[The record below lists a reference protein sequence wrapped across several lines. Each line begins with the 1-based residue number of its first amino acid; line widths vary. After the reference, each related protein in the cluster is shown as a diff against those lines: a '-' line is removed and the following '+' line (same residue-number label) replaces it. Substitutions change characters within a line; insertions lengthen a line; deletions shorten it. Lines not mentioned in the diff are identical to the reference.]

1 MAEALCSCIAFD
13 LGVLMEFGSPAFW
26 IALLQIV
33 WIDLL
38 LSGDNAIVIA
48 LACRNLP
55 EKQRRL
61 GIFWGVFAAVA
72 LRVVLTAFAVQLLE
86 IPYLKSF
93 GGLLLVWIGV
103 KLVMPQADDTG
114 HEIEAKDKLWAAIK
128 TIVIADFAMSL
139 DNVIA
144 VAGAAKGSMFLLI
157 FGLALSIPLVV
168 WGSKI
173 VLALM
178 SRFSWIVVAGGGL
191 LGYLAGEM
199 IQTDPGLRDLWNVSL
214 GLPAHVLSGA
224 GIVVVIGLGKW
235 LTARQQKKEAAA

>member
-1 MAEALCSCIAFD
+1 
-13 LGVLMEFGSPAFW
+13 MEFGSTAFW
-26 IALLQIV
+26 VALLQIV

-61 GIFWGVFAAVA
+61 GIFWGVFAAIA

-86 IPYLKSF
+86 IPYLKTF

-103 KLVMPQADDTG
+103 KLVMPQHEDEG
-114 HEIEAKDKLWAAIK
+114 HNIEAKDKLMAAIK

-144 VAGAAKGSMFLLI
+144 VASAAKGSLFLLI

-199 IQTDPGLRDLWNVSL
+199 LQADPGFKQFWNVTL
-214 GLPAHVLSGA
+214 GLPAHTLA
-224 GIVVVIGLGKW
+224 IIGIFVVIGLGKYF
-235 LTARQQKKEAAA
+235 TARQKSRQTASP

>member
-1 MAEALCSCIAFD
+1 
-13 LGVLMEFGSPAFW
+13 
-26 IALLQIV
+26 
-33 WIDLL
+33 
-38 LSGDNAIVIA
+38 
-48 LACRNLP
+48 
-55 EKQRRL
+55 
-61 GIFWGVFAAVA
+61 
-72 LRVVLTAFAVQLLE
+72 
-86 IPYLKSF
+86 
-93 GGLLLVWIGV
+93 
-103 KLVMPQADDTG
+103 
-114 HEIEAKDKLWAAIK
+114 
-128 TIVIADFAMSL
+128 
-139 DNVIA
+139 VIA

-199 IQTDPGLRDLWNVSL
+199 IQTDPGLRDLWSVSL
-214 GLPAHVLSGA
+214 GLPAHVLSWV

>member
-1 MAEALCSCIAFD
+1 
-13 LGVLMEFGSPAFW
+13 MEFGSTAFW

-55 EKQRRL
+55 EKQRKR
-61 GIFWGVFAAVA
+61 GIFWGVFAAIA

-86 IPYLKSF
+86 IPYLKTF

-103 KLVMPQADDTG
+103 KLVMPQHEDEG
-114 HEIEAKDKLWAAIK
+114 HDIEAKDKLMAAIK

-144 VAGAAKGSMFLLI
+144 VASAAKGSMFLLI

-178 SRFSWIVVAGGGL
+178 SRYSWIVVAGGGL
-191 LGYLAGEM
+191 LGWLAGEM
-199 IQTDPGLRDLWNVSL
+199 LQADPGFKQFWNVTLALPSHSL
-214 GLPAHVLSGA
+214 AIIGVVL
-224 GIVVVIGLGKW
+224 VIGLGKY
-235 LTARQQKKEAAA
+235 LTMRQNARRAAGA

>member
-1 MAEALCSCIAFD
+1 
-13 LGVLMEFGSPAFW
+13 MEFGSTAFW
-26 IALLQIV
+26 IALLQII

-55 EKQRRL
+55 EKQRKL

-86 IPYLKSF
+86 IPYLKTF

-103 KLVMPQADDTG
+103 KLVMPQAEDEG
-114 HEIEAKDKLWAAIK
+114 HEIEAKDKLFAAIK

-144 VAGAAKGSMFLLI
+144 VAGAAKGSMFLLV

-178 SRFSWIVVAGGGL
+178 NRFSWIVVAGGGL

-199 IQTDPGLRDLWNVSL
+199 IQSDPGIKDLWNVTL
-214 GLPAHVLSGA
+214 GLPAHSLAWIGVVL
-224 GIVVVIGLGKW
+224 VIAVGKW
-235 LTARQQKKEAAA
+235 LTWRQQRATPA

>member
-1 MAEALCSCIAFD
+1 
-13 LGVLMEFGSPAFW
+13 MEFGSTAFW

-61 GIFWGVFAAVA
+61 GIFWGVFAAIA

-86 IPYLKSF
+86 IPYLKTF

-103 KLVMPQADDTG
+103 KLVMPQHEDEG
-114 HEIEAKDKLWAAIK
+114 HNIEAKDKLMAAIK

-144 VAGAAKGSMFLLI
+144 VASAAKGSMFLLV

-178 SRFSWIVVAGGGL
+178 NRFSWIVVAGGGL

-199 IQTDPGLRDLWNVSL
+199 LQADPGFKQFWNVTL
-214 GLPAHVLSGA
+214 GLPAHTLAIIGVF
-224 GIVVVIGLGKW
+224 VVIGLGKYF
-235 LTARQQKKEAAA
+235 TARQKSQQAASS

>member
-1 MAEALCSCIAFD
+1 
-13 LGVLMEFGSPAFW
+13 MEFGSPAFW

-61 GIFWGVFAAVA
+61 GIFWGVFAAIA
-72 LRVVLTAFAVQLLE
+72 LRVVLTAFAVQLLAV
-86 IPYLKSF
+86 PYLKTV

-103 KLVMPQADDTG
+103 KLVMPQAEEEG
-114 HEIEAKDKLWAAIK
+114 HEIEGKDRLMAAIK

-144 VAGAAKGSMFLLI
+144 VAGAAKGSLFLLI

-178 SRFSWIVVAGGGL
+178 SRYSWIVTLGGGL

-199 IQTDPGLRDLWNVSL
+199 LQTDPGFREFWNVTL
-214 GLPAHVLSGA
+214 ALPKYALPVF
-224 GIVVVIGLGKW
+224 GIIFVVALGKY
-235 LTARQQKKEAAA
+235 LTMRQEKQKAAAT

>member
-1 MAEALCSCIAFD
+1 
-13 LGVLMEFGSPAFW
+13 MEFGSTAFW

-61 GIFWGVFAAVA
+61 GIFWGVAAA
-72 LRVVLTAFAVQLLE
+72 IGLRVVLTAFAVQLLE
-86 IPYLKSF
+86 IPYLKTV

-103 KLVMPQADDTG
+103 KLIMPQADEGG
-114 HEIEAKDKLWAAIK
+114 HEIEAKDKLLAAIK

-173 VLALM
+173 VLSLM
-178 SRFSWIVVAGGGL
+178 NRFSWIIVLGGGL

-199 IQTDPGLRDLWNVSL
+199 IQTDPALRDLWAVTL
-214 GLPAHVLSGA
+214 GLPGHLLAWIGVVL
-224 GIVVVIGLGKW
+224 VIAVGKF
-235 LTARQQKKEAAA
+235 LTWKSTKVPT

>member
-1 MAEALCSCIAFD
+1 
-13 LGVLMEFGSPAFW
+13 MEFGSTAFW
-26 IALLQIV
+26 IALLQII

-55 EKQRRL
+55 EKQRKL

-86 IPYLKSF
+86 IPYLKTF

-103 KLVMPQADDTG
+103 KLVMPQAEDEG
-114 HEIEAKDKLWAAIK
+114 HEIEAKDKLFAAIK

-144 VAGAAKGSMFLLI
+144 VAGAAKGSMFLLV

-178 SRFSWIVVAGGGL
+178 NRFSWIVVAGGGL

-199 IQTDPGLRDLWNVSL
+199 IQSDPGIKDLWNVTL
-214 GLPAHVLSGA
+214 GLPAHALAWIGVVL
-224 GIVVVIGLGKW
+224 VIAVGKW
-235 LTARQQKKEAAA
+235 LTWRQQRATPA

>member
-1 MAEALCSCIAFD
+1 
-13 LGVLMEFGSPAFW
+13 MEFGSPAFW
-26 IALLQIV
+26 VALLQII

-61 GIFWGVFAAVA
+61 GIFWGVSAAIG
-72 LRVVLTAFAVQLLE
+72 LRVVLTGFAVQLLE
-86 IPYLKSF
+86 IPYLKMF
-93 GGLLLVWIGV
+93 GGALLIWIGV
-103 KLVMPQADDTG
+103 KLVMPQADEG
-114 HEIEAKDKLWAAIK
+114 GVEIAAKDKLLAAIK

-144 VAGAAKGSMFLLI
+144 VAGAAKGSLVLLI

-173 VLALM
+173 VLTLM

-199 IQTDPGLRDLWNVSL
+199 IQTDPALLGFWNTTVSL
-214 GLPAHVLSGA
+214 PSHTLAWIGVVL
-224 GIVVVIGLGKW
+224 VIAVGKA
-235 LTARQQKKEAAA
+235 LTWKQQKAAL

>member
-1 MAEALCSCIAFD
+1 
-13 LGVLMEFGSPAFW
+13 MEFGSTAFW
-26 IALLQIV
+26 VALLQIV

-61 GIFWGVFAAVA
+61 GIFWGVFAAIA

-86 IPYLKSF
+86 IPYLKTF

-103 KLVMPQADDTG
+103 KLVMPQHEDEG
-114 HEIEAKDKLWAAIK
+114 HNIEAKDKLMAAIK

-144 VAGAAKGSMFLLI
+144 VASAAKGSMFLLI

-199 IQTDPGLRDLWNVSL
+199 LQADPGFKQFWNVTL
-214 GLPAHVLSGA
+214 GLPAHTLA
-224 GIVVVIGLGKW
+224 IIGIFVVIGLGKYF
-235 LTARQQKKEAAA
+235 TARQKSRQTASP

>member
-1 MAEALCSCIAFD
+1 
-13 LGVLMEFGSPAFW
+13 MEFGSTAFW

-86 IPYLKSF
+86 IPYLKTF

-103 KLVMPQADDTG
+103 KLVMPQAEDEG
-114 HEIEAKDKLWAAIK
+114 HEIEAKDKLFAAIK

-144 VAGAAKGSMFLLI
+144 VAGAAKGSLFLLV

-178 SRFSWIVVAGGGL
+178 NRFSWIVVAGGGL

-199 IQTDPGLRDLWNVSL
+199 IQSDPGFKDLWNVSL
-214 GLPAHVLSGA
+214 GLPAHVLAWIG
-224 GIVVVIGLGKW
+224 VVLVIAVGKW
-235 LTARQQKKEAAA
+235 LTWRQRRANPA

>member
-1 MAEALCSCIAFD
+1 
-13 LGVLMEFGSPAFW
+13 MEFGSTAFW

-86 IPYLKSF
+86 IPYLKTF

-103 KLVMPQADDTG
+103 KLVMPQAEEDS
-114 HEIEAKDKLWAAIK
+114 HEIEAKDKLLAAIK

-144 VAGAAKGSMFLLI
+144 VAGAAKGSLFLLI

-199 IQTDPGLRDLWNVSL
+199 VQTDPGFKDLWTVTL
-214 GLPAHVLSGA
+214 PLPAHALAWAGVVL
-224 GIVVVIGLGKW
+224 VIALGKW
-235 LTARQQKKEAAA
+235 LIWRGSKAAPPGPAA

>member
-1 MAEALCSCIAFD
+1 
-13 LGVLMEFGSPAFW
+13 MEFGSTAFW

-61 GIFWGVFAAVA
+61 GIFWGVTAAIL

-86 IPYLKSF
+86 IPYLKTF
-93 GGLLLVWIGV
+93 GGLLLVWIGI
-103 KLVMPQADDTG
+103 KLVMPQAEDEG
-114 HEIEAKDKLWAAIK
+114 HEIEAKDKLLAAIK

-178 SRFSWIVVAGGGL
+178 NRFSWIVVLGGGL

-199 IQTDPGLRDLWNVSL
+199 IQGDPGLKDLWTTTL
-214 GLPAHVLSGA
+214 AIPAHSLAWIG
-224 GIVVVIGLGKW
+224 VVFVIALGKF
-235 LTARQQKKEAAA
+235 LTWRQQKATAA

>member
-1 MAEALCSCIAFD
+1 
-13 LGVLMEFGSPAFW
+13 MEFGSPAFW
-26 IALLQIV
+26 VALLQII

-61 GIFWGVFAAVA
+61 GIFWGVSAAIL
-72 LRVVLTAFAVQLLE
+72 LRVVLTFFALQLLE
-86 IPYLKSF
+86 IPYLKLL
-93 GGLLLVWIGV
+93 GGALLIWIGV
-103 KLVMPQADDTG
+103 KLIVPQAEEG
-114 HEIEAKDKLWAAIK
+114 EHHIEAKDKLFAAIK

-144 VAGAAKGSMFLLI
+144 VAGAAKGSTLLLV

-173 VLALM
+173 VLTLLN
-178 SRFSWIVVAGGGL
+178 RFKWLIIAGGGL

-199 IQTDPGLRDLWNVSL
+199 IQTDPALRDFWSVSL
-214 GLPAHVLSGA
+214 ALPAHALSLAGVVL
-224 GIVVVIGLGKW
+224 VVAIGSFITWK
-235 LTARQQKKEAAA
+235 AKRQAT

>member
-1 MAEALCSCIAFD
+1 
-13 LGVLMEFGSPAFW
+13 MEFGSPAFW

-61 GIFWGVFAAVA
+61 GIFWGVAAAIA
-72 LRVVLTAFAVQLLE
+72 LRVVLTAFAVQMLTV
-86 IPYLKSF
+86 PYLKTF
-93 GGLLLVWIGV
+93 GGLLLIWIGV
-103 KLVMPQADDTG
+103 KLVMPQAEEEG
-114 HEIEAKDKLWAAIK
+114 HEIEGKDKLMAAIK

-144 VAGAAKGSMFLLI
+144 VASAAKGSMFLLI

-168 WGSKI
+168 WGSKL
-173 VLALM
+173 VLAM
-178 SRFSWIVVAGGGL
+178 MNRFSWIVVAGGGL

-199 IQTDPGLRDLWNVSL
+199 IQTDPGFNNLWTTDL
-214 GLPAHVLSGA
+214 GLPAHTLA
-224 GIVVVIGLGKW
+224 VIGVILVIAVGKF
-235 LTARQQKKEAAA
+235 LAKRQESEREAA

>member
-1 MAEALCSCIAFD
+1 
-13 LGVLMEFGSPAFW
+13 MEFGSAAFW
-26 IALLQIV
+26 VALLQIV

-61 GIFWGVFAAVA
+61 GIFWGVFAAIA

-86 IPYLKSF
+86 IPYLKTV

-103 KLVMPQADDTG
+103 KLVMPQNDDEG
-114 HEIEAKDKLWAAIK
+114 HEIEAKDKLLAAIK

-178 SRFSWIVVAGGGL
+178 NRFSWIVVAGGGL

-199 IQTDPGLRDLWNVSL
+199 IQTDPALRDFFSVSM
-214 GLPAHVLSGA
+214 GIPAHTLSWIGV
-224 GIVVVIGLGKW
+224 VVVIAVGKF
-235 LTARQQKKEAAA
+235 LTWRASKTEAPAS